1 MANQSTA
8 TQPHAAENDNGAG
21 VERPHATLAARLMG
35 AALRNLGDPAIEI
48 VLWNG
53 ERICTS
59 SHPPVARVRF
69 ADRTTLRRLAANPEL
84 EFGEAYSDGRLG
96 VEGDLTALMEEVNR
110 AGHAAARRNPA
121 TRSIAQWL
129 RRTPVNTLAR
139 SRDNVHHHYD
149 IGNDFYSL
157 WLGETMAYTCAY
169 YPTPAA
175 TLDEAQ
181 VAKMH
186 HVSRKLRLR
195 PGETV
200 VEAGCGWGSFALH
213 MARHY
218 GVKVRAFN
226 ISREQ
231 VAYARERAGQAGL
244 DGQVEYIEDDYR
256 NCASGAARNYD
267 VFVSVGM
274 LEHVG
279 VANYRELGRVIDRC
293 LKPTGR
299 GLVHSIGRNR
309 PAPLNPWIAK
319 RIFPGAYPPSLKEM
333 MDIFEGTDLS
343 VLDVENIRLH
353 YAQTLRGWRANFEQ
367 ATDRIAKM
375 FDERFVRMWRLYL
388 AGSEAAFTTGD
399 LQLFQVLFAPG
410 ASNHIPWTRDDI
422 YRSSGDSADA
432 GPSGFL

>member
-8 TQPHAAENDNGAG
+8 TRTYPEQDENRAG
-21 VERPHATLAARLMG
+21 GGRPHGTLAARLMA
-35 AALRNLGDPAIEI
+35 AALRNLGDPAIEV

-53 ERICTS
+53 DRISTSER
-59 SHPPVARVRF
+59 PPVARVRF
-69 ADRTTLRRLAANPEL
+69 ADRATLRRLAANPEL
-84 EFGEAYSDGRLG
+84 EFGEAYSDGR
-96 VEGDLTALMEEVNR
+96 VTVDGDLTKLMEEVNR
-110 AGHAAARRNPA
+110 AGHAARGSA

-149 IGNDFYSL
+149 IGNDFYAL

-169 YPTPAA
+169 YPTPDA

-195 PGETV
+195 PGEQV

-218 GVKVRAFN
+218 GVRVRAFN

-231 VAYARERAGQAGL
+231 IAYARERAGRAGL

-256 NCASGAARNYD
+256 NCASGAAARSYD

-279 VANYRELGRVIDRC
+279 IANYRELGRVIDRC
-293 LKPTGR
+293 LKPSGR

-333 MDIFEGTDLS
+333 MDIFEEKDLS

-353 YAQTLRGWRANFEQ
+353 YAETLRGWRANFERS
-367 ATDRIAKM
+367 TERIGKM

-388 AGSEAAFTTGD
+388 AGSEAAFTTGE

-410 ASNHIPWTRDDI
+410 ASNCIPWTREDI
-422 YRSSGDSADA
+422 YRDA
-432 GPSGFL
+432 GDAGDAGSRGFL